1 MKHILF
7 SAVFFMILNSFAQEN
22 LSYQKPPKEIL
33 DLVDVQLAPYVLADQ
48 ANEYLVLLSR
58 DAYKSIEELSQEEL
72 RLGGLRID
80 PKTNIGSRS
89 TYYNKIQ
96 IQKIKGN
103 DTEAKEVEGMP
114 GNLRATNFTW
124 SPNQKKIAF
133 TNTTSNGVEAWVMD
147 MVSATAKKLTG
158 ATVNA
163 NLRDVINWSKDNESI
178 LVKMVA
184 NEKKPL
190 INAKEAI
197 PTGPTISVNDGKK
210 AQNRTYQD
218 LLKNVNDEHNFE
230 QLALSEIHKI
240 SLDGQIEKWLGSAM
254 YKSIEYSPNGEYVLV
269 STIEKPFSYLVPYRR
284 FPSNTTVYT
293 KDAKQV
299 ETVVEVPLIE
309 DLPKGFMATRKGKR
323 DFSWR
328 NDKPASL
335 ICVTA
340 LDEGDPENEVAYRD
354 EVFQLEA
361 PFNGDSKSILSHCL

>member
-7 SAVFFMILNSFAQEN
+7 LVACFMITNSLAQEN
-22 LSYQKPPKEIL
+22 LSYQKPPKTIL

-48 ANEYLVLLSR
+48 ANEYLVFLSR
-58 DAYKSIEELSQEEL
+58 NAYKSIEELSQEEL

-96 IQKIKGN
+96 IQKIKEK
-103 DTEAKEVEGMP
+103 DTEAKDVAGIP
-114 GNLRATNFTW
+114 DNLRATNFTW
-124 SPNQKKIAF
+124 SPDQKKIAF
-133 TNTTSNGVEAWVMD
+133 TNTTSNGVEIWVID
-147 MVSATAKKLTG
+147 VVSASTKKLTD

-163 NLRDVINWSKDNESI
+163 NLRDVINWSKNNESL

-184 NEKKPL
+184 NEKEPL
-190 INAKEAI
+190 VNAKKAI

-230 QLALSEIHKI
+230 QLALSEIHKV

-254 YKSIEYSPNGEYVLV
+254 YKNIEYSPNGEYVLV

-284 FPSNTTVYT
+284 FPSKTTVYT
-293 KDAKQV
+293 KDA
-299 ETVVEVPLIE
+299 
-309 DLPKGFMATRKGKR
+309 
-323 DFSWR
+323 
-328 NDKPASL
+328 PASL
-335 ICVTA
+335 IFATA
-340 LDEGDPENEVAYRD
+340 LDEGDPEIEVEFRD
-354 EVFQLEA
+354 EVFQLEV
-361 PFNGDSKSILSHCL
+361 PFNGEPKSILKTKNRFS